1 MLKLKEFFAF
11 PMFATALWL
20 LWVFS
25 LQTSADALIELLLV
39 LLLISLLVWLMANT
53 SAKIMRIILLL
64 ALGSLLLVQ
73 IQSLASVKVSV
84 SDSKDRQ
91 DVTIWT
97 KEIEQELQAQNK
109 PYLINYTAAWCIT
122 CQANDKVALSRSSVK
137 KFFKENNIEYIV
149 ADWTNKNIDILNA
162 LKIYGRSGVP
172 LYVYWKPGMEKPEIL
187 PAILTENIVLDALK

>member
-25 LQTSADALIELLLV
+25 LQTSVDALIELLLV

-53 SAKIMRIILLL
+53 STKIMRIILLL
-64 ALGSLLLVQ
+64 ALGSLLVQ

-97 KEIEQELQAQNK
+97 KEIEQELQAQDK

-122 CQANDKVALSRSSVK
+122 CQAMIRL
-137 KFFKENNIEYIV
+137 
-149 ADWTNKNIDILNA
+149 LC
-162 LKIYGRSGVP
+162 
-172 LYVYWKPGMEKPEIL
+172 
-187 PAILTENIVLDALK
+187 LDQ